1 MAHLSII
8 NKHMFNEGY
17 MNQNPNIG
25 NSAEILTKEEAL
37 EQKLLE
43 DNMIVEIRRPTL
55 EDVSHNGL
63 TYREY
68 FEKYIK
74 EKGLTTQD
82 RQSKYL
88 EGLIKYVESPYIIDK
103 FGDEPDAHI
112 HRRKWRN
119 EMGEKDLELRKFYEN
134 NKLKYNNL
142 LGIVESARMK
152 LLKSLNTEN
161 ESLREKLVEQI
172 DQAGYKEYHMIPLEK
187 KIEVAQLVDKLAKQ
201 MLEDS
206 II

>member
-1 MAHLSII
+1 
-8 NKHMFNEGY
+8 MFNEGF

-103 FGDEPDAHI
+103 FGDEPGAHI

-172 DQAGYKEYHMIPLEK
+172 DQAGYKEYHTIPLEK